1 MSKIKSIFGPYAD
14 QLQVM
19 IDRSQE
25 RFAPTW
31 YQRYFGW
38 APPQASLTYVSVI
51 GRSRIE
57 AAASIVARDSATPQR
72 SRAGLEKLTGEIPAI
87 KEMIKMTESDYR
99 DFMTLQQ
106 LNVVD
111 DQTKKRQLL
120 DFMFNDVKIV
130 GDSAF
135 KRLDIMVLQGVS
147 TGKISVTVDNNPDG
161 LVLTESIDLFMPDD
175 NKRNASIN
183 WATSASA
190 KPLDDIEAVVEAAS
204 AKGYS
209 FEKMLMSRALWIK
222 FKACTSV
229 INALSGFYNISKSSA
244 TVSATLDKVNEYLQA
259 NQLPVIE
266 LVDENIGVEKDGKI
280 STIKPFDQDNVSFI
294 PKGNLGV
301 IRNAIAIES
310 MKPVSTVSY
319 ANLNRALI
327 SKWSE
332 NEPFGE
338 WTKVELNAF
347 PAFEAIDGMY
357 ILDSVPA

>member
-1 MSKIKSIFGPYAD
+1 MSKIKSIFGAYAD
-14 QLQVM
+14 QMQIM
-19 IDRSQE
+19 IDKSLD

-38 APPQASLTYVSVI
+38 APPQTSLTFVSAI

-57 AAASIVARDSATPQR
+57 AAASVVNRDSRTPQR

-87 KEMIKMTESDYR
+87 KEMFKMSESDYR

-106 LNVVD
+106 MSVVD

-120 DFMFNDVKIV
+120 DFMFNDVKLV
-130 GDSAF
+130 GDSAM
-135 KRLDIMVLQGVS
+135 KRLDIMVLEGVS
-147 TGKISVTVDNNPDG
+147 KGEISLSINNNPDG
-161 LVLTESIDLFMPDD
+161 LVLSDAVDLLMHSSQ
-175 NKRNASIN
+175 KRNATIN

-190 KPLDDIEAVVEAAS
+190 KPLEDIDAVIEAAA
-204 AKGYS
+204 AKGRT
-209 FEKMLMSRALWIK
+209 FEKMLMSRSLWLK

-229 INALSGFYNISKSSA
+229 INALSGFYNIAKSSA
-244 TVSATLDKVNEYLQA
+244 TVSATLDKVNEYLTA
-259 NQLPVIE
+259 NQMPVIE
-266 LVDENIGVEKDGKI
+266 LVDENIGIEKDGVI
-280 STIKPFDQDNVSFI
+280 SVIKPFDQDNVSFI
-294 PKGNLGV
+294 PSGNLGV
-301 IRNAIAIES
+301 IKNAIAIES
-310 MKPVSTVSY
+310 MRPVESVSY
-319 ANLNRALI
+319 ATFNRALI

-347 PAFEAIDGMY
+347 PAFDAIDGIY